1 MSFTPIPLT
10 KKKRSPWWLAGIAVA
25 VLLVAGYFLYRA
37 FFSSPGSAR
46 WAKLA
51 LYRANPDI
59 LAQYVIQPG
68 QRCGDAPFAFPTTGV
83 PFGLWDQSY
92 RLGHRHQGIDIFPGT
107 ELGVTPVY
115 AAYPGY
121 LSRLPDWR
129 ASVIIRLPSDPLEPG
144 RQIWTY
150 YTHMADEQGN
160 SFISEAF
167 PPGTGEV
174 YVEAGTFLGYQGD
187 YSGDPD
193 NPTGLHLHFSV
204 VKDDGS
210 GQFLNELDINNTL
223 DPSPYFN
230 LALNYNENPDDFPVC
245 QDEVTFE
252 DWDLLPEGE

>member
-1 MSFTPIPLT
+1 
-10 KKKRSPWWLAGIAVA
+10 LAGIAAV
-25 VLLVAGYFLYRA
+25 VLLVAGFFLYRA
-37 FFSSPGSAR
+37 FFSSGSSAR

-51 LYRANPDI
+51 LYRKDPDI

-83 PFGLWDQSY
+83 VFGLWDQSY
-92 RLGHRHQGIDIFPGT
+92 RLGHRHQGIDVFPGT

-129 ASVIIRLPSDPLEPG
+129 SSVIIRLPSDPLEPG

-160 SFISEAF
+160 GFISKAF
-167 PPGTGEV
+167 PPGTEEV
-174 YVEAGTFLGYQGD
+174 FVEAGTFLGYQGD

-193 NPTGLHLHFSV
+193 NPTGLHLHFSI

-210 GQFLNELDINNTL
+210 GQFLNELDIDNTL

-245 QDEVTFE
+245 QDVVTFE
-252 DWDLLPEGE
+252 DWDLLSEGE